1 MSNNINNENGRM
13 SEERMRKVRNFSVNL
28 SENNYDDD
36 YTFSDPGFDNEIFNN
51 EINSYS
57 GDDVRE
63 QMEENSRM
71 YLKRQK
77 KRKKKEEK
85 LKNKKNT
92 RTFRFIWL
100 VSVVIV
106 GAVLAVY
113 LLVGLNDMLAISRQN
128 DATVALELHESP
140 DIDYVAQALAD
151 AGVIKEPSF
160 FKMYAAITKSGDN
173 FNQGSFDI
181 KTNLDYEAIINYL
194 QGNSNRKDII
204 KVTITEG
211 QSVLEIADTLSNAGV
226 LSEKEE
232 FLRLCNSDEFDQ
244 NYSFLANIDNA
255 AERYYKLEGY
265 LYPDTYDFYVNED
278 PKTSITRFL
287 NNFETQTYSKQTFDE
302 YESRVRI
309 SDLVED
315 TDFTMDEIVTI
326 ASIIQAEAADNE
338 DMYYIS
344 SVLHNR
350 LDYGGEYGVAS
361 LGLDSTK
368 YYPYRSE
375 DAVPQNEKSGF
386 ESRYDTYNF
395 EGLPP
400 GPICNPGTQ
409 AILAAINPKDTDYLY
424 FCHSSDGTPYYA
436 ETLAGH
442 NYNLILAGD

>member
-1 MSNNINNENGRM
+1 M

-232 FLRLCNSDEFDQ
+232 FLRLCNSDEFDE
-244 NYSFLANIDNA
+244 NYDFLANIDNA
-255 AERYYKLEGY
+255 ADRYYKLEGY